1 MLTFNWKDRL
11 QSGRWLMIAMFALL
25 HGVILLG
32 LDSPWS
38 PPLLLAHLGLFLL
51 WQPLWRGERE
61 VGRVALLLIVL
72 IALIAMFWLNWWSIA
87 FWLIGLFG
95 LVGARVFVFRD
106 SRTRWLYL
114 ALMLY
119 LLTLLLLWVVP
130 NVFEA
135 QSALNDVGRIM
146 ISYVLPLLLVVLAV
160 MPMRHERVAD
170 VQAVDFIYS
179 LLLFLLLT
187 LVVLGSLAF
196 MMLANLPYFYALLRT
211 LFLMGLLLLIFGALW
226 NPRFGFGGL
235 QVQFSRYLLN
245 VGTPLES
252 WLTKLAD
259 AAKYEADAAG
269 YLHQAVA
276 LLAEFSWLSG
286 VSWQSPDGRGQFG
299 QVSNHTVDV
308 QETALQMTLYA
319 KQPLSPALLLHI
331 NLLVK
336 LIDYSY
342 QAKQREQTLRDIT
355 RLQTVYETG
364 ARLTH
369 DLKNML
375 QSLLSLTTIAQSADA
390 RAQQLL
396 KQQLPIITQRIE
408 MVVNKLEQPQI
419 EGDAMRLPLNVWWDA
434 LKLRNQQHDIEWREP
449 DTLQDMDIPSAMF
462 DCVMDNLLDNAVRKK
477 QSESAMEIT
486 VELRLNPLR
495 LAVVDSGSL
504 VPAML
509 SAKLLSSVVVSEGG
523 LGIGLYQAAR
533 WAEQL
538 GYRLTLASNREGK
551 IRFCMECVDES
562 AL

>member
-1 MLTFNWKDRL
+1 ML
-11 QSGRWLMIAMFALL
+11 AMFALL

-61 VGRVALLLIVL
+61 VGRAALLLIVL
-72 IALIAMFWLNWWSIA
+72 IALIALFWLNWWTIT

-130 NVFEA
+130 NVFAA
-135 QSALNDVGRIM
+135 QSALNDVGRVVIG
-146 ISYVLPLLLVVLAV
+146 YALPLLLVVLAV
-160 MPMRHERVAD
+160 MPMRHERVVG

-196 MMLANLPYFYALLRT
+196 MTLANLPYFDALLRT
-211 LFLMGLLLLIFGALW
+211 LFLMGLLLLIFGSLW

-245 VGTPLES
+245 VGTPFES

-259 AAKYEADAAG
+259 AAKYEPDAAG
-269 YLHQAVA
+269 YLHQVIA

-299 QVSNHTVDV
+299 QVSNHTVEV
-308 QETALQMTLYA
+308 QEAALQMTLYA

-375 QSLLSLTTIAQSADA
+375 QSLLSLTTIAQSTDA

-408 MVVNKLEQPQI
+408 MAVNKLEQPQI
-419 EGDAMRLPLNVWWDA
+419 EGDAMRLALSVWWDA
-434 LKLRNQQHDIEWREP
+434 LKLRNRQHDIEWHEP
-449 DTLQDMDIPSAMF
+449 DTLPDMEIPSAMF
-462 DCVMDNLLDNAVRKK
+462 DCVMDNLLDNAIRKR
-477 QSESAMEIT
+477 QSEITMEIS
-486 VELRLNPLR
+486 VELQLNPLR
-495 LAVVDSGSL
+495 LSVTDSGSP
-504 VPAML
+504 VPTML

-538 GYRLTLASNREGK
+538 SYSLTLASNREGK
-551 IRFCMECVDES
+551 VGFELRG
-562 AL
+562 AAK